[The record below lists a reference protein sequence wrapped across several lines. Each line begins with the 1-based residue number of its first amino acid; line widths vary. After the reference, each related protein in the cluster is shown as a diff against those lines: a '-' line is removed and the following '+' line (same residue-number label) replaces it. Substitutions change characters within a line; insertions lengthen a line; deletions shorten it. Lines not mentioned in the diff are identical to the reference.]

1 MIRAHKIKLAPNKA
15 QIEYFSKAC
24 GVARH
29 AYNWAL
35 DEWQKQFK
43 AGKKPS
49 EISLRKQ
56 YNAIKPVDFPW
67 ALDVTKCAPQQ
78 AIKNLGVA
86 YNNAFRR
93 AKEGKKGAKIGFPKF
108 KKKGLHDS
116 FRADN
121 GPQAKGLGAVPHNGK
136 AIKLPKIGWVKMR
149 EPIRF
154 KGQIISTTVSKQA
167 DGWYISVQIETGE
180 RLVRCDYGS
189 VGIDLGVKTLATL
202 SSGETISG
210 SKSHKVNLKR
220 LRRLNKSLARKKIGS
235 ANRSKAKTKLGKLH
249 KRIADIRKDELHKLT
264 HKLVTQY
271 DIIGIENLNVKGM
284 VANEKLARAISDMG
298 FFEFRRQLEYKA
310 LMTGSK
316 VVVADRFF
324 PSTKT
329 CCECGQLHDM
339 PLKKR
344 VMECDCGNVIDRD
357 LNAAK
362 NLEKLAVS
370 STVKACGEPSSG
382 EVLQCAA

>member
-1 MIRAHKIKLAPNKA
+1 MIRAHKIKLTPNKA
-15 QIEYFSKAC
+15 QIEYFTQAC

-35 DEWQKQFK
+35 AEWKRQYDE
-43 AGKKPS
+43 GLKPS

-78 AIKNLGVA
+78 AIKNLGAA

-93 AKEGKKGAKIGFPKF
+93 AKKGKKGSKIGFPKF

-121 GPQAKGLGAVPHNGK
+121 GPQSKGLDAVPHEGK
-136 AIKLPKIGWVKMR
+136 EIKLPKIGWVKMR
-149 EPIRF
+149 EPVRF

-167 DGWYISVQIETGE
+167 DGWYISVQIETTE
-180 RLVRCDYGS
+180 RLVRSDYGS
-189 VGIDLGVKTLATL
+189 IGVDLGVKALATL
-202 SSGETISG
+202 SNGEIIG
-210 SKSHKVNLKR
+210 GRKSHKISLKR

-235 ANRSKAKTKLGKLH
+235 ANRTKAKTKLGKLH
-249 KRIADIRKDELHKLT
+249 KKIADIRKDDLHKLT
-264 HKLVTQY
+264 NRLATEY

-284 VANEKLARAISDMG
+284 VANRKLARAVSDMG

-316 VVVADRFF
+316 IVVADRFF

-329 CCECGQLHDM
+329 CCECGQIHDM
-339 PLKKR
+339 PLNKR
-344 VMECDCGNVIDRD
+344 VMDCDCGNVIDRD
-357 LNAAK
+357 INAAK
-362 NLEKLAVS
+362 NLERYAVS
-370 STVKACGEPSSG
+370 STVLACGEISSG
-382 EVLQCAA
+382 AEKLAA